1 MAGQRRGLGR
11 GLGALIPQEDGG
23 NRPRDVYW
31 PKRDE
36 SAAVSGDSAG
46 RDQDAERG
54 APRAGST
61 AETASHQ
68 GPSEPRGSASTGGTR
83 RGTDASAVTTRDEP
97 ADTGIGARLVEL
109 SVEEIVPNPRQPREV
124 FDEDDLQELAHSI
137 RELGVMQPIVV
148 RRVGDAHELIMGERR
163 LRATRL
169 AGLETIPAILRET
182 GDDEMLREALL
193 ENLHRVQLNPL
204 EEAAAYGQLL
214 EDFGCT
220 HDELAKRLGR
230 SRPRITNSLRLLKLP
245 PSVARRVAAGVLSA
259 GHARA
264 LLGLEDGAAM
274 ERMAQR
280 VVAEGLSVRGLEEL
294 IALGVGGEGDSTQTP
309 RRRPQ
314 RRTTPEH
321 EELAADLSD
330 RWDTRVSVKMGRTKG
345 TLTVEFAGQEDLDRI
360 LTMLVPED

>member
-11 GLGALIPQEDGG
+11 GLGALIPQEDHGA
-23 NRPRDVYW
+23 RPRDVYW
-31 PKRDE
+31 PRRDE
-36 SAAVSGDSAG
+36 EGAADKGAESSGRPTGEGSHGEHERASGAGAESRVAGVSVPTAG
-46 RDQDAERG
+46 EGPEAG
-54 APRAGST
+54 A
-61 AETASHQ
+61 
-68 GPSEPRGSASTGGTR
+68 
-83 RGTDASAVTTRDEP
+83 
-97 ADTGIGARLVEL
+97 ADTPARLVEL
-109 SVEEIVPNPRQPREV
+109 PVDDISPNPRQPREV

-137 RELGVMQPIVV
+137 RELGVMQPVVV
-148 RRVGDAHELIMGERR
+148 RRVGDAYELIMGERR
-163 LRATRL
+163 LRASRL

-182 GDDEMLREALL
+182 DDEEMLREALL

-294 IALGVGGEGDSTQTP
+294 IALGAGQEDGAKNAS
-309 RRRPQ
+309 RRRPVS
-314 RRTTPEH
+314 RNTPQH
-321 EELAADLSD
+321 EELAAELSD
-330 RWDTRVSVKMGRTKG
+330 RWDTRVSVKMGRNKG
-345 TLTVEFAGQEDLDRI
+345 TLTVEFAGQDDLDRI
-360 LTMLVPED
+360 LTLLAPED

>member
-23 NRPRDVYW
+23 QRPRDVYW
-31 PKRDE
+31 PKRE
-36 SAAVSGDSAG
+36 EATPKGAASTRTASAADSEVKAGDVQELDG
-46 RDQDAERG
+46 MVTDKDAEV
-54 APRAGST
+54 
-61 AETASHQ
+61 
-68 GPSEPRGSASTGGTR
+68 SE
-83 RGTDASAVTTRDEP
+83 GTDAV
-97 ADTGIGARLVEL
+97 GARLVEL
-109 SVEEIVPNPRQPREV
+109 AVDDIVPNPRQPREV

-137 RELGVMQPIVV
+137 RELGVMQPVVV
-148 RRVGDAHELIMGERR
+148 RRVGDTHELIMGERR

-294 IALGVGGEGDSTQTP
+294 IALGAGAGDRTEQTP

-314 RRTTPEH
+314 RRSTPEH
-321 EELAADLSD
+321 EELAAELSD
-330 RWDTRVSVKMGRTKG
+330 RWDTRVQLKMGRSKG

-360 LTMLVPED
+360 LTMLAPED

>member
-23 NRPRDVYW
+23 ARPRDVYF
-31 PKRDE
+31 
-36 SAAVSGDSAG
+36 AQ
-46 RDQDAERG
+46 RDQAAAPSADSGSRGLTSPSATAAAGGEAAPAGAEG
-54 APRAGST
+54 PEAT
-61 AETASHQ
+61 AT
-68 GPSEPRGSASTGGTR
+68 PS
-83 RGTDASAVTTRDEP
+83 TDAKDLVDAP
-97 ADTGIGARLVEL
+97 ARLVEL
-109 SVEEIVPNPRQPREV
+109 PVDEVVPNPRQPREV
-124 FDEDDLQELAHSI
+124 FDEDDLEELAHSI

-148 RRVGDAHELIMGERR
+148 RTAGDRYELIMGERR
-163 LRATRL
+163 LRASRL
-169 AGLETIPAILRET
+169 AGLETIPAILRQTE
-182 GDDEMLREALL
+182 DQEMLREALL

-220 HDELAKRLGR
+220 HEELAKRLGR

-294 IALGVGGEGDSTQTP
+294 IALGVGAEQEKTG
-309 RRRPQ
+309 RRRLPS
-314 RRTTPEH
+314 RRTSPEH
-321 EELAADLSD
+321 EDLAAELSD
-330 RWDTRVSVKMGRTKG
+330 RWDTRVSVKMGRNKG
-345 TLTVEFAGQEDLDRI
+345 TLTVEFAGQDDLDRI
-360 LTMLVPED
+360 LTLLAPDA

>member
-36 SAAVSGDSAG
+36 SPAVSGDSAG

-54 APRAGST
+54 APRAASAAG
-61 AETASHQ
+61 TASNQ
-68 GPSEPRGSASTGGTR
+68 GPSEPKGSASTGGTR
-83 RGTDASAVTTRDEP
+83 RGTGGSAVTASNEP

-109 SVEEIVPNPRQPREV
+109 AVDEIVPNPRQPREV

-137 RELGVMQPIVV
+137 RELGVMQPVVV
-148 RRVGDAHELIMGERR
+148 RRVGEAHELIMGERR

-280 VVAEGLSVRGLEEL
+280 VVAEGMSVRGLEEL
-294 IALGVGGEGDSTQTP
+294 IALGVGGEGDSTETP

-314 RRTTPEH
+314 RRSTPEH